1 MTPLLITLLLQSLFA
16 CLCQSFVVSNDDGT
30 YVSAD
35 DLELRIVDNNVT
47 YDSSNDMFYN
57 DNISGLWQIYNV
69 TNNETLLSVAI
80 GDYADRNN
88 AIRELLHNAANSPSS
103 PMRGHVIVMSAL
115 AYHLSR
121 IGGLSDKDIVHDQQ
135 TKDEL

>member
-1 MTPLLITLLLQSLFA
+1 M
-16 CLCQSFVVSNDDGT
+16 VSNDDGT